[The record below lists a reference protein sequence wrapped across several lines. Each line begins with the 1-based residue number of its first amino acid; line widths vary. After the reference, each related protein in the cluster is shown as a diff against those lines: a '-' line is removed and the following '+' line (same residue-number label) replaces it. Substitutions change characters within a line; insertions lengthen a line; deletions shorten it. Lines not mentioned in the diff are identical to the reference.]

1 MSSITIDGCSNGFF
15 SCSSIIF
22 MKIFEYFNTYKKIPD
37 SVDCS
42 QMYSIYKKDP
52 NENLYQLFFKNNDM
66 NIDFNGEI
74 IFAIET
80 FELQFSNY
88 KLIPFSKFK
97 PFVDKYFSF
106 NDIVIDTTEKLKLK
120 YNIQFENTCGV
131 FYRGNDK
138 VKETQKPHYNEVVE
152 QAIFIKNNNPS
163 IKFIVQTDEFEFLQY
178 FLHHFPDAIYFDEIP
193 VIHNQMTTVA
203 YAYLNDPKKTDYI
216 LYYIAAIN
224 IFSKLKKLITTS
236 GNGEMFIMFYRN
248 NADGLV
254 QYLKLNEYIHG
265 QKNNMFDPNNSVYWI

>member
-1 MSSITIDGCSNGFF
+1 
-15 SCSSIIF
+15 
-22 MKIFEYFNTYKKIPD
+22 
-37 SVDCS
+37 
-42 QMYSIYKKDP
+42 MYSIYKKDP

-138 VKETQKPHYNEVVE
+138 VKETQKPPYNEVVE

-203 YAYLNDPKKTDYI
+203 YAYQIDPLLEQMPI
-216 LYYIAAIN
+216 FQLYSFHKLYPIYRIIWVKHIVFLTMN
-224 IFSKLKKLITTS
+224 IFIQ
-236 GNGEMFIMFYRN
+236 FQI
-248 NADGLV
+248 
-254 QYLKLNEYIHG
+254 LNKTISIISIKHNKHFPISRCGY
-265 QKNNMFDPNNSVYWI
+265 QFF